1 MSPYEQASS
10 GHPQVVLLEGEA
22 GIGKTRLAATF
33 LAWVKAQ
40 GAETLAGRAVQTSQR
55 LFYQPLLE
63 ALRPRLEQEP
73 DLRQWLGDPWVAEL
87 SPPLPYLRERYSYL
101 PPLTRHRAFASPNHF
116 EEPPRMS
123 HALSLYYAPLPL

>member
-55 LFYQPLLE
+55 LPYQPLLE

-73 DLRQWLGDPWVAEL
+73 DLRQCLLEPRLPEL
-87 SPPLPYLRERYSYL
+87 SRVPPS
-101 PPLTRHRAFASPNHF
+101 PPGSRPPRAHPASNSAFPSP
-116 EEPPRMS
+116 EPPPTAARL
-123 HALSLYYAPLPL
+123 HHTLSSQTPPH